1 MRGKGKA
8 RPFPLPNFSGGTPM
22 NTISSIGQSLAMD
35 GQMRYN
41 SVPTTAGT
49 GSVEQTLNIADGAS
63 VVQSIEANM
72 AQTKAD
78 VQQLQ
83 QLSDQ
88 VMGRR
93 LQFSVNKELNSV
105 IIRVVD
111 PSTNKVLKE
120 IPSEDMQRIKINMRK
135 TMGLL
140 FDQMI

>member
-1 MRGKGKA
+1 
-8 RPFPLPNFSGGTPM
+8 M

-41 SVPTTAGT
+41 SVPTNAGT

-135 TMGLL
+135 AMGLL
-140 FDQMI
+140 FDQVI

>member
-1 MRGKGKA
+1 
-8 RPFPLPNFSGGTPM
+8 M

-41 SVPTTAGT
+41 SVPISAGP
-49 GSVEQTLNIADGAS
+49 GSVEQQLNIADGAS
-63 VVQSIEANM
+63 VVQNIEANM

>member
-1 MRGKGKA
+1 
-8 RPFPLPNFSGGTPM
+8 M

-35 GQMRYN
+35 GQTRYN
-41 SVPTTAGT
+41 SVPISAGT
-49 GSVEQTLNIADGAS
+49 GSVEQTLKIADGAS
-63 VVQSIEANM
+63 VVQNIEANM

>member
-1 MRGKGKA
+1 
-8 RPFPLPNFSGGTPM
+8 M
-22 NTISSIGQSLAMD
+22 NTISNIGQSLAMD

-63 VVQSIEANM
+63 VVQNIEANM

>member
-1 MRGKGKA
+1 
-8 RPFPLPNFSGGTPM
+8 M

-35 GQMRYN
+35 GQTRYN
-41 SVPTTAGT
+41 SVPANVGT
-49 GSVEQTLNIADGAS
+49 GSGTQPLNIADGAS
-63 VVQSIEANM
+63 VVQNIEANM

-78 VQQLQ
+78 IQQLQ

-140 FDQMI
+140 FDQVI

>member
-1 MRGKGKA
+1 
-8 RPFPLPNFSGGTPM
+8 M

-140 FDQMI
+140 FDQVI

>member
-1 MRGKGKA
+1 
-8 RPFPLPNFSGGTPM
+8 M

-83 QLSDQ
+83 MLSDQ

>member
-1 MRGKGKA
+1 
-8 RPFPLPNFSGGTPM
+8 M

>member
-1 MRGKGKA
+1 
-8 RPFPLPNFSGGTPM
+8 M

-63 VVQSIEANM
+63 VVQNIEANM

-78 VQQLQ
+78 IQQLQ

>member
-1 MRGKGKA
+1 
-8 RPFPLPNFSGGTPM
+8 M

-41 SVPTTAGT
+41 SVPTTEGT

-140 FDQMI
+140 FDQVI

>member
-1 MRGKGKA
+1 GKA

-41 SVPTTAGT
+41 SVPISAGT

>member
-1 MRGKGKA
+1 
-8 RPFPLPNFSGGTPM
+8 M

-41 SVPTTAGT
+41 SVPTNAGT

>member
-1 MRGKGKA
+1 
-8 RPFPLPNFSGGTPM
+8 
-22 NTISSIGQSLAMD
+22 MD
-35 GQMRYN
+35 GQTRYN
-41 SVPTTAGT
+41 PVPVNAGT

-63 VVQSIEANM
+63 VVQNIEANM

>member
-1 MRGKGKA
+1 
-8 RPFPLPNFSGGTPM
+8 M

-41 SVPTTAGT
+41 SVPANVGT

-63 VVQSIEANM
+63 VVQNIEANM

-140 FDQMI
+140 FDQVI

>member
-1 MRGKGKA
+1 
-8 RPFPLPNFSGGTPM
+8 M

-35 GQMRYN
+35 GQTRYN
-41 SVPTTAGT
+41 SVPINAGT

-63 VVQSIEANM
+63 VVQNIEANM

>member
-1 MRGKGKA
+1 
-8 RPFPLPNFSGGTPM
+8 M

-63 VVQSIEANM
+63 VVQNIEANM

>member
-1 MRGKGKA
+1 
-8 RPFPLPNFSGGTPM
+8 M

-35 GQMRYN
+35 GQTRYN
-41 SVPTTAGT
+41 PVPISAGT

-63 VVQSIEANM
+63 VVQNIEANM

>member
-1 MRGKGKA
+1 
-8 RPFPLPNFSGGTPM
+8 M

-83 QLSDQ
+83 MLSDQ

-140 FDQMI
+140 FDQVI

>member
-1 MRGKGKA
+1 
-8 RPFPLPNFSGGTPM
+8 
-22 NTISSIGQSLAMD
+22 MD
-35 GQMRYN
+35 GQTRYN
-41 SVPTTAGT
+41 SVPISAGT
-49 GSVEQTLNIADGAS
+49 GSVEQQLNIADGAS
-63 VVQSIEANM
+63 VVQNIEANM

>member
-1 MRGKGKA
+1 
-8 RPFPLPNFSGGTPM
+8 M

-41 SVPTTAGT
+41 SVPTTAGP

-63 VVQSIEANM
+63 VVQNIEANM

-78 VQQLQ
+78 VQQLK

>member
-1 MRGKGKA
+1 
-8 RPFPLPNFSGGTPM
+8 M
-22 NTISSIGQSLAMD
+22 NTISNIGQSLAMD

>member
-1 MRGKGKA
+1 
-8 RPFPLPNFSGGTPM
+8 M

-111 PSTNKVLKE
+111 PSNNKVLKE